1 MAVAGLLMFGKTVR
15 DEITSNIFLTK
26 GFPRAISI
34 IMVIFIAIIPITK
47 IPLKYAL
54 FINRSRPIISSM
66 DKMLSLDARSIA
78 SPGFLTGMSET
89 SRGLL
94 RSLVRIVVTVVIL
107 IIGIFVPSF
116 DTVMSLMGSVLGFS
130 ICIILPLAFYLK
142 IFGHEMST
150 KEKILDWF
158 MMVVSAVLA
167 VVGTVWVCLP
177 ASMTGAIAY

>member
-1 MAVAGLLMFGKTVR
+1 MGVVCVADL
-15 DEITSNIFLTK
+15 S
-26 GFPRAISI
+26 PS
-34 IMVIFIAIIPITK
+34 
-47 IPLKYAL
+47 
-54 FINRSRPIISSM
+54 SRPIISSM

-116 DTVMSLMGSVLGFS
+116 DTVMSLMGSVFCFS
-130 ICIILPLAFYLK
+130 ICIILPLTFYLK

-158 MMVVSAVLA
+158 MIVVSVILA

-177 ASMTGAIAY
+177 ASMTGAIA